1 MTNPAIPVWALQR
14 INTAIEDE
22 HRFGRSPASADD
34 LARRTGLSRRMVR
47 RCLIH
52 VRKTHGIISTP
63 PRNPAMQKS
72 RS

>member
-14 INTAIEDE
+14 INTVIDGEY
-22 HRFGRSPASADD
+22 RSGRSPASADY

-52 VRKTHGIISTP
+52 VRKTDGIISTL
-63 PRNPAMQKS
+63 PRNLAVQKN